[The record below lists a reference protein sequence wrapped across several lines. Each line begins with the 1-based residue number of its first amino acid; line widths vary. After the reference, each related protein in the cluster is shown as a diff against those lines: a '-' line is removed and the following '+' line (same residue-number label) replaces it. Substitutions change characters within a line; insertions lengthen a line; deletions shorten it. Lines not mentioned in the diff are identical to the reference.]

1 MLRNPKTTV
10 YGYLVLASALCT
22 LLAHALGDH
31 GLSVT
36 DIAHLGEALAGVG
49 LISAGDG
56 SH

>member
-1 MLRNPKTTV
+1 MLRNPKTTA
-10 YGYLVLASALCT
+10 YGYLVLIAAVAT
-22 LLAHALGDH
+22 LLAHAMGD

-49 LISAGDG
+49 LIAARDG

>member
-1 MLRNPKTTV
+1 MLQHPKTTI
-10 YGYLVLASALCT
+10 YGYLVLLAAVST
-22 LLAHALGDH
+22 LLAHALGDS
-31 GLSVT
+31 LSVA